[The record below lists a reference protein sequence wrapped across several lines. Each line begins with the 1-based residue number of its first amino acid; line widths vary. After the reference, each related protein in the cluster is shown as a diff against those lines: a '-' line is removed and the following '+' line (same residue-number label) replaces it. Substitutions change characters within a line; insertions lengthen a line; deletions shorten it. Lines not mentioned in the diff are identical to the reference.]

1 MMMDSEKDFLSGA
14 DRFSVLLD
22 NSDDEYVQ
30 IVLTDE
36 YIDANNW
43 MSANFTRILDHLQ
56 TTERPLAHIDAQ
68 PKNLFPGVREDG
80 EPETIAIDCASPGYA
95 ALGMDVA
102 SLMASSLTWFEVD
115 VSRAKQLQ
123 PLIFENYIEGLNE
136 VAWSEDRDNVW
147 LGYMTVA
154 GRRAFN
160 PPMFTATW
168 INDPK
173 WITWMETNLGQPAEE
188 LAIHWRAVFEWAF
201 PKLKAAAERVGIV

>member
-1 MMMDSEKDFLSGA
+1 
-14 DRFSVLLD
+14 
-22 NSDDEYVQ
+22 
-30 IVLTDE
+30 
-36 YIDANNW
+36 
-43 MSANFTRILDHLQ
+43 
-56 TTERPLAHIDAQ
+56 
-68 PKNLFPGVREDG
+68 
-80 EPETIAIDCASPGYA
+80 
-95 ALGMDVA
+95 MDVD

-188 LAIHWRAVFEWAF
+188 LAIQWRAVFEWAF
-201 PKLKAAAERVGIV
+201 PKLKADAERVGIV